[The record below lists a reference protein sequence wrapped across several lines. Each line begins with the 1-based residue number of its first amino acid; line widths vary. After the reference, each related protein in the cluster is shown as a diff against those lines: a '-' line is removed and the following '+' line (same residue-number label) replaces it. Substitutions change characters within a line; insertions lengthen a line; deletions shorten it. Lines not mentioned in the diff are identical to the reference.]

1 MNCPE
6 ARTPLNALLVAVL
19 LSGCPSEPASE
30 PASEPKTQEAPETA
44 AEKPRITC
52 PPCGMQTTPPADL
65 TEIDGKKFWLC
76 NDRCAELVRQ
86 DPERF
91 AEHAVHE

>member
-1 MNCPE
+1 MR
-6 ARTPLNALLVAVL
+6 ARWLLVATL
-19 LSGCPSEPASE
+19 LCGCPGEPESAPVE
-30 PASEPKTQEAPETA
+30 EPKEEA